1 MPQGERRFATGG
13 KGGLPQGGKEV
24 CHRDIRDYRRENITW
39 KVISS
44 LNLVKRRPKCVVAV

>member
-1 MPQGERRFATGG
+1 MRFATGG
-13 KGGLPQGGKEV
+13 KEVYHRGKEV